1 MNEDAVKIRL
11 KVGQV
16 EVEYE
21 GEFSLLK
28 DSSNPV
34 DIIFGFYEKHVK
46 TLTNYVSSDYAKGVN
61 PLGVDYEIDLSI
73 STIADRLGVK
83 DTKDLVMAAMTYFT
97 FVEKKDVS
105 ERKEILDKMKEAPS
119 YYTQNMSKNLSN
131 SLKSLIKQNR
141 LNQNKK
147 GFYCL
152 SPSERKEMET
162 KLISNL
168 N

>member
-1 MNEDAVKIRL
+1 MNEDTVKIRL

-46 TLTNYVSSDYAKGVN
+46 TLTDYVSSDYPKGVN
-61 PLGVDYEIDLSI
+61 PLRADCEIDFSI
-73 STIADRLGVK
+73 STIADRLEVR
-83 DTKDLVMAAMTYFT
+83 DTNDLVMAAVTYFS

-105 ERKEILDKMKEAPS
+105 ERKEILNKMKEAPS

-131 SLKSLIKQNR
+131 SLRNLIRKNR